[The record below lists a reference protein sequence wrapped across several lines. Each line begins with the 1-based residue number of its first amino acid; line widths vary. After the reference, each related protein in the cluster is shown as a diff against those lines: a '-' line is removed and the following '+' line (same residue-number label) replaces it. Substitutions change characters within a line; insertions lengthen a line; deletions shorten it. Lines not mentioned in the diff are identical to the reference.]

1 MNTNQFYFL
10 KEMWIR
16 NKYYADILGEDFN
29 MDGYLSLRLLGNHM
43 SNLDMLIN
51 MHSAQLSENDMI
63 KFMNQLLKLSSF
75 AIFIE
80 DDERINKKYVIHSY
94 HEMIDVICYHMDWN
108 VSQGVLIIKKDE
120 SQLEALKYG
129 AGGI

>member
-1 MNTNQFYFL
+1 
-10 KEMWIR
+10 
-16 NKYYADILGEDFN
+16 

-80 DDERINKKYVIHSY
+80 DDERINKNMSY
-94 HEMIDVICYHMDWN
+94 I
-108 VSQGVLIIKKDE
+108 LIMK
-120 SQLEALKYG
+120 
-129 AGGI
+129 

>member
-1 MNTNQFYFL
+1 
-10 KEMWIR
+10 
-16 NKYYADILGEDFN
+16 

-43 SNLDMLIN
+43 SNLDMFIN

-120 SQLEALKYG
+120 SQLEDLKYG
-129 AGGI
+129 VVAHEFLNGAGRKAI